1 MMNAMEVSD
10 NSGREWSAID
20 LVDLRYS
27 LERGLTVAEIACFLM
42 RKDAEVREK
51 AAHLGMERYD

>member
-1 MMNAMEVSD
+1 MEVSD

-42 RKDAEVREK
+42 RTDAEVREK